1 MDIRIAHFSDL
12 HYAPETLHEVDR
24 CFSYAV
30 DAAITRG
37 VDVAVISGDA
47 TDHAQ
52 NMHSPAVD
60 ALARNV
66 RRLAEHCPV
75 LILQGTYSHEP
86 PGTLSIFRH
95 FGGRFPVHVADRLQ
109 QVALDAGGNWHTS
122 TDWRFDSLPGG
133 IRALFSA
140 VPTVNK
146 AVIAAA
152 VGAAGAA
159 EEVGAQISALLRG
172 HAGMNDAARAAGF
185 PTIGVAHGT
194 VYGSTNEH
202 GVPMAGNDHEFTTGS
217 LFAAQASAFMLGHIH
232 LHQAWECDGRR
243 IAYAG
248 SPGRLHYGEEGDKGF
263 LIWTVGAE
271 GSSFE
276 RIATPA
282 RRTIDLCFDG
292 PPDPVSIRA
301 RVDELELDGAFV
313 RVRWAVSEA
322 ERDQVDRAALLASLS
337 GAAQVKLEGRMLT
350 VQAARAAGISRAGMR
365 ERIAMWATAAREDV
379 APLLSCLERLDALE
393 PETIAR
399 TILSDSQN
407 AARPKGTEATVE
419 PDEEATS

>member
-12 HYAPETLHEVDR
+12 HYAPETLYEVDR
-24 CFSYAV
+24 CFTHAV

-37 VDVAVISGDA
+37 VDAAVISGDA

-95 FGGRFPVHVADRLQ
+95 FGGRFPVHVADRLE
-109 QVALDAGGNWHTS
+109 QVALDADGNWHAS
-122 TDWRFDSLPGG
+122 TGWWFDALPGG

-140 VPTVNK
+140 VPTLNK
-146 AVIAAA
+146 AAVAAA
-152 VGAAGAA
+152 VGASGAS
-159 EEVGAQISALLRG
+159 EEVGMQIAALLPG
-172 HAGMNDAARAAGF
+172 YAGMNDAARAAGV
-185 PTIGVAHGT
+185 PTVGVAHGT
-194 VYGSTNEH
+194 VFGSSNEH
-202 GVPMAGNDHEFTTGS
+202 GVPMAGSDHEFTTVA
-217 LFAAQASAFMLGHIH
+217 LFAARASAFMLGHIH
-232 LHQAWECDGRR
+232 LHQAWESDGRL

-271 GSSFE
+271 RSSFE

-292 PPDPVSIRA
+292 PPDQASIRSRA
-301 RVDELELDGAFV
+301 DELALDGAFV
-313 RVRWAVSEA
+313 RVRWTVSEA
-322 ERDQVDRAALLASLS
+322 ERDQVDRAALLAALS
-337 GAAQVKLEGRMLT
+337 GAAQVKLEGRMLA
-350 VQAARAAGISRAGMR
+350 VQAARAPGVARAGMR
-365 ERIAMWATAAREDV
+365 ERIAMWARAAHEDV
-379 APLLSCLERLDALE
+379 APLLSCLERLDVLE
-393 PETIAR
+393 PEMIAR
-399 TILSDSQN
+399 TILSDSQHVVSQG
-407 AARPKGTEATVE
+407 GTSATNGHI
-419 PDEEATS
+419 EEAAL